1 MILQILYLIFST
13 NCDSLNSEIYNFSR
27 KLKEVEFCKCISKKS
42 FVSSVKIP
50 KLSSED
56 KENCPMLLNDVEGL
70 IEKYKQIKKELK

>member
-1 MILQILYLIFST
+1 MINILLLLFSI

-27 KLKEVEFCKCISKKS
+27 KLKEVEFCKCVSRKS

-56 KENCPMLLNDVEGL
+56 NKKECQINDLDSLVV
-70 IEKYKQIKKELK
+70 KYKKIKKELR